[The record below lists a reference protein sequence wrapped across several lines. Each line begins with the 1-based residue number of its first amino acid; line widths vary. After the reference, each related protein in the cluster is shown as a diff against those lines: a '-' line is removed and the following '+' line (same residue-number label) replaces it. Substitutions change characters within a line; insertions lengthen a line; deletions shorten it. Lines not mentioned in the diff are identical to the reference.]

1 MAEELSLDIVGA
13 SKAMKINGI
22 AMCIWGGLSLLV
34 FLGAN
39 TQVVHAYWILM
50 PIVFLVCG
58 ILSLTYKRPV
68 MLFVDACVIV
78 LVGFLNIVTSIG
90 DKPDGFWIAVG
101 IAQFVWAIADF
112 NKYRMVL
119 HSIAVHTA
127 AANSA
132 GQGSGP
138 TSSNGHGSEAA
149 R

>member
-13 SKAMKINGI
+13 SRAMRFNGI
-22 AMCIWGGLSLLV
+22 AMCVWGGLSLLA
-34 FLGAN
+34 FLAPN
-39 TQVVHAYWILM
+39 THGLAAYWILM

-68 MLFVDACVIV
+68 MLLVDACVIV

-101 IAQFVWAIADF
+101 IGQFLWAIADF

-127 AANSA
+127 AANGA
-132 GQGSGP
+132 DQGNGQGSE
-138 TSSNGHGSEAA
+138 SF

>member
-13 SKAMKINGI
+13 SKSMKINGI

-39 TQVVHAYWILM
+39 TQGLGAYWILM

-90 DKPDGFWIAVG
+90 EKPDGFSIAVG

-127 AANSA
+127 AA
-132 GQGSGP
+132 SGVDQVHVP
-138 TSSNGHGSEAA
+138 ASPSGHGSEAA